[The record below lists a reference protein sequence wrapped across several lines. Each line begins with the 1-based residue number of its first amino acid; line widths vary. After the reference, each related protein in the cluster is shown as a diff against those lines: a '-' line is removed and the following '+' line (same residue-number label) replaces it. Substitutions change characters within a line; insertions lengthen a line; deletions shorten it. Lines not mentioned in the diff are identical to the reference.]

1 MIIVKAVKDIIKE
14 KRLEHGLTMKELA
27 QKVGVSEGTIS
38 RWESGEIANMR
49 RGAMVALSKVLDISP
64 EVLMGWGQEDKRKSE
79 VYENKRAIPVLDD
92 PDIRILARNSQ
103 LTKDPAKQQLLKS
116 VIKAMLEDTK
126 NEK

>member
-64 EVLMGWGQEDKRKSE
+64 EVLMGWDQEDKRKSE

>member
-64 EVLMGWGQEDKRKSE
+64 EVLMGWDQEDKSKSE

>member
-49 RGAMVALSKVLDISP
+49 RGAMVALSKVLDIPP
-64 EVLMGWGQEDKRKSE
+64 EVLMGWDQEDKRKSE

>member
-1 MIIVKAVKDIIKE
+1 MKAVKDIIKE

-64 EVLMGWGQEDKRKSE
+64 EVLMGWDQ
-79 VYENKRAIPVLDD
+79 VYENKCAIPVLDD

>member
-1 MIIVKAVKDIIKE
+1 MELYKRIKQRRE
-14 KRLEHGLTMKELA
+14 ELGISQEELA
-27 QKVGVSEGTIS
+27 KMLGYKSRSTIAKI
-38 RWESGEIANMR
+38 EKGENDITQSKIASF
-49 RGAMVALSKVLDISP
+49 AEALKTTPSY
-64 EVLMGWGQEDKRKSE
+64 LMGWDQEDKSKSE

>member
-64 EVLMGWGQEDKRKSE
+64 EILMGWDQEDKSKSE

>member
-64 EVLMGWGQEDKRKSE
+64 EILMGWDQEDKRKSE
-79 VYENKRAIPVLDD
+79 VYENKCAIPVLDD

>member
-1 MIIVKAVKDIIKE
+1 MKAVKDIIKE

-27 QKVGVSEGTIS
+27 QKVGVSEGTVS

-49 RGAMVALSKVLDISP
+49 RGAMVALSKVLGISP
-64 EVLMGWGQEDKRKSE
+64 EVLMGWDQEDKSKSE
-79 VYENKRAIPVLDD
+79 LYENKRAIPVLDD

-103 LTKDPAKQQLLKS
+103 LTKDPAKQQLLKN

>member
-1 MIIVKAVKDIIKE
+1 MKAVKDIIKE

-64 EVLMGWGQEDKRKSE
+64 EVLMGWDKEDKEDKE
-79 VYENKRAIPVLDD
+79 EIPVLDD

-103 LTKDPAKQQLLKS
+103 LTKDPAKQQMLKN
-116 VIKAMLEDTK
+116 VIKAMLEDAAH
-126 NEK
+126 EK

>member
-1 MIIVKAVKDIIKE
+1 MINVKAVKDIIKE

-64 EVLMGWGQEDKRKSE
+64 EVLMGWDKEDKE
-79 VYENKRAIPVLDD
+79 EIPVLDD

-103 LTKDPAKQQLLKS
+103 LTKNPAKQQMLKN
-116 VIKAMLEDTK
+116 VIKAMLEDAAH
-126 NEK
+126 EK

>member
-49 RGAMVALSKVLDISP
+49 RGAMVALSKVLDTSP
-64 EVLMGWGQEDKRKSE
+64 EVLMGWDQEDKRKSE

>member
-14 KRLEHGLTMKELA
+14 KRLEHNLTMKELA

-49 RGAMVALSKVLDISP
+49 RGAMVALSKVLEIP
-64 EVLMGWGQEDKRKSE
+64 PAVLMGWDKEDVEREKK
-79 VYENKRAIPVLDD
+79 NDAIPVLDD

-103 LTKDPAKQQLLKS
+103 VTKDPEKRAMLKR
-116 VIKAMLEDTK
+116 VLKTMLEDAEHDK
-126 NEK
+126 

>member
-64 EVLMGWGQEDKRKSE
+64 EVLMGWDQEDKSKSE
-79 VYENKRAIPVLDD
+79 VYENKCAIPVLDD

>member
-64 EVLMGWGQEDKRKSE
+64 EVLMGWDQEDKRKSE

-116 VIKAMLEDTK
+116 VIKAMLEDAED
-126 NEK
+126 EK

>member
-64 EVLMGWGQEDKRKSE
+64 EVLMGWDQEDKSKSE

-116 VIKAMLEDTK
+116 VIKAMLEDAK